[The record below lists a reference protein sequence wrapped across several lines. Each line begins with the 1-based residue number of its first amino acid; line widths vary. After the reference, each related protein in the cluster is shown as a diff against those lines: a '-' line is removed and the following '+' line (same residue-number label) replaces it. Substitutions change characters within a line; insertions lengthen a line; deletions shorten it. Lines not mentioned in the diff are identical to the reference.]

1 MPRGQKSKLRARAKC
16 RQAREQHQN
25 VMGVPAMAGVEE
37 PACSPSST
45 CVKKAPKSSATSGA
59 TSSPQE
65 PPRAPRTNTAAVPV
79 SHARSNNRARGRPR
93 SSQVQSVFEYHT
105 KGPLDKVVVL
115 LVQYLLRK
123 YQMREPVS
131 KADILKNVIGLPK
144 SYFHEILMKASE
156 YMELIFGL
164 DIKKLDLNRH
174 IYILINKLEIGYDE
188 NPGDNG
194 GIPITGLL
202 MTILGV
208 IFTRGNCATE
218 EQIWQLLNLMGIY
231 AGKKH
236 FLFGEPQK
244 LITIDLVK
252 AKYLEY
258 QQVPDS
264 IPPCYQFLWGP
275 RAHAKI
281 NKMKVLEFLAKA
293 HNTVP
298 TAFTFWYQEALKDE
312 EERAQARVMARA
324 RIKVMADARLRGCTS
339 SPPETSR
346 I

>member
-1 MPRGQKSKLRARAKC
+1 MPRGQKSKLRARAKR
-16 RQAREQHQN
+16 RQAQEQLQN

-45 CVKKAPKSSATSGA
+45 CVSEAPKSSATSEA

-65 PPRAPRTNTAAVPV
+65 PPRAPRTNTAVPV
-79 SHARSNNRARGRPR
+79 SYARSNNRARGRPR
-93 SSQVQSVFEYHT
+93 SSRVQSAFEYHT
-105 KGPLDKVVVL
+105 KGPVDKAVIL

-131 KADILKNVIGLPK
+131 KADILKKVTGLPN

-188 NPGDNG
+188 NLDDNG
-194 GIPITGLL
+194 RIPITGLL
-202 MTILGV
+202 MTILAV

-218 EQIWQLLNLMGIY
+218 EQIWQLLNLMGLY

-258 QQVPDS
+258 QQVPNS

-275 RAHAKI
+275 RAHAETS
-281 NKMKVLEFLAKA
+281 KMKVLEFLAKA

-312 EERAQARVMARA
+312 EERALARVMARA
-324 RIKVMADARLRGCTS
+324 RIKAMADARLRVCTS
-339 SPPETSR
+339 SLPKTSR